1 MFFKIAHKLAKYLG
15 FFCKHFLSRNSP
27 NLFALIPRYQGITRR
42 RQSCGI
48 NHFFGQIFENV
59 VSTVPIAQ
67 YTPTHALANTH
78 KAVFRNKAKYR
89 TMKEAGTVD
98 RTRSIIFA
106 NWESEMTT
114 YIMTFFKAAMHCKV
128 FLCFSV

>member
-67 YTPTHALANTH
+67 YTPTQGSISKQSQISND
-78 KAVFRNKAKYR
+78 
-89 TMKEAGTVD
+89 E
-98 RTRSIIFA
+98 RSWNSRQDKIDHIC
-106 NWESEMTT
+106 ELG
-114 YIMTFFKAAMHCKV
+114 K
-128 FLCFSV
+128 